1 MPGHDDRRVDVRR
14 VRAELDV
21 QRLREA
27 LHGELGRGVRGVLGA
42 LAWGDNSVSSCGSY
56 SPATGPGTSAGA
68 LPMGL
73 SLSGEGLGGPRRGA
87 KGSCGTPGT
96 P

>member
-1 MPGHDDRRVDVRR
+1 MLLVGGGHLGLLPLTGLRVNFLAGLGGDRRADMPGHDDRRVDVRR

-42 LAWGDNSVSSCGSY
+42 L
-56 SPATGPGTSAGA
+56 GA
-68 LPMGL
+68 
-73 SLSGEGLGGPRRGA
+73 
-87 KGSCGTPGT
+87 
-96 P
+96 